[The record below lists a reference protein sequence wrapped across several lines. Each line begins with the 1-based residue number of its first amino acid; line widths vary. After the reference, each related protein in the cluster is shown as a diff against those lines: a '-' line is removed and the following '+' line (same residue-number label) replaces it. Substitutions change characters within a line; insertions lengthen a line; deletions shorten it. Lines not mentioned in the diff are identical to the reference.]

1 MLMAVT
7 VNAQEDVTS
16 TYLKNSDFSSGTPIN
31 NHVCTYGKDMEGNGT
46 TYYGAQPITDWT
58 NASVGAEDSGYK
70 NSKLAGAIFTYGSES
85 WLAGSGNTA
94 PATDPEGNAGNAA
107 GLCAVWGGS
116 IQYTQAVTF
125 PAGSYT
131 VKFYVYNTTTGN
143 GNSSGVITT
152 NLFGFVEDGETTHYA
167 PNNTFAIGQWSTI
180 AVTFNLDTETT
191 GKISMGYGGPSGN
204 AAMPHLFVDKVQIL
218 KNEVY
223 EDCTSKVSTSGW
235 TGATDGYQGG
245 SINTARQYGDKSIG
259 RHIYQTVSGLENGS
273 YEVTLYSI
281 SQKEWNGTLAN
292 DAGDV
297 AYVFAEGA
305 YELTE
310 WINARARAAYP
321 GDENLGIYTISGV
334 KVTEG
339 TMTLGMGLAQANL
352 TEWHHVQIKSLVRT
366 NAPDLTD
373 FIAAYNTAKDAA
385 KAVDQTQTMAPSILT
400 ALQNAISTYETV
412 DETSQSDL
420 EAATAALNAATA
432 AANTSI
438 ASYAIIAS
446 RTVSTD
452 NLAGWTCTNS
462 NDFHVNT
469 WSIEGNT
476 DGTGMTTPF
485 IENWRNNEGYLG
497 EGTISYTLKGLE
509 PGEVYYAQALIRA
522 YSESGNEPN
531 GPNFF
536 INDVETDMKEA
547 GTQFTFINQY
557 NNTLKGCYATL
568 GGAATVTA
576 EGTLTLGAKIASDA
590 NYNWVAFKNVSIQ
603 SMDDALAAAVEK
615 ATALN
620 GKIPAKVYDEISSV
634 ITTNNQKWSTA
645 TDYETAIGNI
655 TNAVVAGTKFVEPY
669 ANFNAVKEQAQAL
682 LDESSSSEGRDE
694 LEDAY
699 NTQIAAVENVSDWTD
714 DDVEIIAT
722 ATNAL
727 YAAIQLF
734 LHPDYLTMEGTYYVE
749 HVETSTYMA
758 TGHDWGTRGIVNNT
772 GLDLTLTANADR
784 TVNFDTQVSNG
795 GNNHFLGANLYMD
808 SAAKGWIIEMAA
820 DDTYTISTIGDEGTQ
835 YIGVDENDNLVL
847 TSEPTEWRFI
857 DAATRIEELEA
868 ASSDYGMDATF
879 LLKDP
884 NFNRN
889 DQRVNAWTV
898 SEDCNNETLTLSGG
912 NDLNNCAGSLNS
924 TFDIYQTVSGAPAGV
939 YELTAQG
946 FYRQDGEDTEAIPYF
961 YANGEKAEL
970 SAQEGSESD
979 MSGASA
985 SFTKGLYTIEPIKFH
1000 VGEDG
1005 VLTVGIKNE
1014 TAVNQ
1019 WIVFDNFQLT
1029 YYGSLITLDEKEDN
1043 TAALDELDGQT
1054 VNVTLTR
1061 TLQTGGYNSFAVPFD
1076 ISAETLADMGITAVK
1091 ELESSSYDKE
1101 NGTLTLNFETATSIE
1116 AGKPYL
1122 VKVSSNVVNPTFYGV
1137 TISNTAE
1144 SIVTDNVD
1152 FIPTLGSTTFSGSD
1166 NEKNFLYIGEGNKL
1180 YNPASLSNGMKGF
1193 RAYFY
1198 LKDENVEEAPLRV
1211 NMDFG
1216 DGETTGIIEVR
1227 SEKANASS
1235 EGFYDLMGRSV
1246 QGLPTQKG
1254 VYIKNGKKVIV
1265 K

>member
-1 MLMAVT
+1 MKKSLQFFLSLVALMLMAVT

-16 TYLKNSDFSSGTPIN
+16 TYLKNSDFSSGTPID

-58 NASVGAEDSGYK
+58 NASVGAEDSGYE

-85 WLAGSGNTA
+85 WLAGAGNTA
-94 PATDPEGNAGNAA
+94 PATDPEGKAGNAA

-131 VKFYVYNTTTGN
+131 VKFYVYNTTTGD

-191 GKISMGYGGPSGN
+191 GKISMGYVGPSGG

-218 KNEVY
+218 RNEMF
-223 EDCTSKVSTSGW
+223 EDCTNKVKKDGW
-235 TGATDGYQGG
+235 TGAFDGYQGG

-321 GDENLGIYTISGV
+321 GDANLGIYTISGV

-385 KAVDQTQTMAPSILT
+385 KAVDQTQTMTPSILT

-446 RTVSTD
+446 GTVPTNSTD
-452 NLAGWTCTNS
+452 GWSDTGTGS
-462 NDFHVNT
+462 EFRVNT
-469 WSIEGNT
+469 WSVEGNS
-476 DGTGMTTPF
+476 DGSSMTTPF
-485 IENWRNNEGYLG
+485 VQTWIYKDNKLK
-497 EGTISYTLKGLE
+497 EGTASYTLEGLE
-509 PGEVYYAQALIRA
+509 PGEVYYAQALVRA
-522 YSESGNEPN
+522 YNEGSSDAPN

-536 INDVETDMKEA
+536 INDVETDMTQA
-547 GTQFTFINQY
+547 GTTFTY
-557 NNTLKGCYATL
+557 NGMSGIYATL
-568 GGAATVTA
+568 GGAATV
-576 EGTLTLGAKIASDA
+576 GSDGKITLGVKIASDA

-603 SMDDALAAAVEK
+603 SMDDALAAAVAK
-615 ATALN
+615 AEALE
-620 GKIPAKVYDEISSV
+620 GKVPESVYAEISSV
-634 ITTNNQKWSTA
+634 ITEYNKKWSTA
-645 TDYETAIGNI
+645 DEYETAIAKI
-655 TNAVVAGTKFVEPY
+655 TEAVVNGTKIAELY
-669 ANFNAVKEQAQAL
+669 TKLAELKAQAEEL
-682 LDESSSSEGRDE
+682 KVNTDLPEVAVGALEDALTATESIENT
-694 LEDAY
+694 EDAY
-699 NTQIAAVENVSDWTD
+699 NEAIAILQTAIDHAQAYVNAKAYFGKMASVLDNTNVYTKEAYDAVYGTWLAEYNAGTLAQETAATLNEGAAFSNGWHAANNI
-714 DDVEIIAT
+714 DDVLLSAWTIGGEQA
-722 ATNAL
+722 ANYDKAL
-727 YAAIQLF
+727 YIN
-734 LHPDYLTMEGTYYVE
+734 TWSVEGDNDGTNFKAPFFEYW
-749 HVETSTYMA
+749 
-758 TGHDWGTRGIVNNT
+758 TGD
-772 GLDLTLTANADR
+772 AN
-784 TVNFDTQVSNG
+784 S
-795 GNNHFLGANLYMD
+795 LGANTIAATLEGVPAGDYAVKAWVRVRYKNGIE
-808 SAAKGWIIEMAA
+808 SAA
-820 DDTYTISTIGDEGTQ
+820 
-835 YIGVDENDNLVL
+835 
-847 TSEPTEWRFI
+847 
-857 DAATRIEELEA
+857 
-868 ASSDYGMDATF
+868 DATGITLQVNDGEAVDVTEGEQVGTSQF
-879 LLKDP
+879 LL
-884 NFNRN
+884 
-889 DQRVNAWTV
+889 A
-898 SEDCNNETLTLSGG
+898 E
-912 NDLNNCAGSLNS
+912 
-924 TFDIYQTVSGAPAGV
+924 Y
-939 YELTAQG
+939 TAYG
-946 FYRQDGEDTEAIPYF
+946 
-961 YANGEKAEL
+961 K
-970 SAQEGSESD
+970 
-979 MSGASA
+979 
-985 SFTKGLYTIEPIKFH
+985 

-1005 VLTVGIKNE
+1005 TLKINFNVANDNNISWLSFKNVTYEAVPALTLNE
-1014 TAVNQ
+1014 EV
-1019 WIVFDNFQLT
+1019 
-1029 YYGSLITLDEKEDN
+1029 DN
-1043 TAALDELDGQT
+1043 TATLEENNGKKA
-1054 VNVTLTR
+1054 NVTLTR
-1061 TLQTGGYNSFAVPFD
+1061 TLKTGSYNSFAVPFNID
-1076 ISAETLADMGITAVK
+1076 AIPTGWTVK
-1091 ELESSSYDKE
+1091 KLTSSSLDAEGLLSLEFE
-1101 NGTLTLNFETATSIE
+1101 NATSIE

-1122 VKVSSNVVNPTFYGV
+1122 VKVASEVANPTFDGV
-1137 TISNTAE
+1137 TISSTTTPTK
-1144 SIVTDNVD
+1144 TDAVD
-1152 FIPTLGSTTFSGSD
+1152 FIPTVGATTLSATEND
-1166 NEKNFLYIGEGNKL
+1166 PENFLFIGAGNKL
-1180 YNPASLSNGMKGF
+1180 YNPSELPQNMKGF

-1198 LKDENVEEAPLRV
+1198 VKNIGTESAKVRTFNL
-1211 NMDFG
+1211 DFG
-1216 DGETTGIIEVR
+1216 DGETTGIIELR
-1227 SEKANASS
+1227 SEKAGANG
-1235 EGFYDLMGRSV
+1235 EGFYDLMGRSI
-1246 QGLPTQKG
+1246 QGQPTQKG

>member
-16 TYLKNSDFSSGTPIN
+16 TYLKNSDFSSGTPID
-31 NHVCTYGKDMEGNGT
+31 NHVCTYGRDMEKNGT

-58 NASVGAEDSGYK
+58 NASVGSLENDYE
-70 NSKLAGAIFTYGSES
+70 NNQLAGAIFTYGGTP

-107 GLCAVWGGS
+107 GLCAVWGGR

-131 VKFYVYNTTTGN
+131 VKFHVYNTTTGS
-143 GNSSGVITT
+143 GNSSKVITT
-152 NLFGFVEDGETTHYA
+152 DLFGFVEDGGTTHYA

-191 GKISMGYGGPSGN
+191 GKISMGYVGPSGG
-204 AAMPHLFVDKVQIL
+204 ADMPHLFVDKVQIL
-218 KNEVY
+218 RNEMF
-223 EDCTSKVSTSGW
+223 EDCTNKVKKDGW

-273 YEVTLYSI
+273 YEVTLYAI
-281 SQKEWNGTLAN
+281 SQKEWTGTLAN

-310 WINARARAAYP
+310 WINARARASYP
-321 GDENLGIYTISGV
+321 GDENVGIYTISGV
-334 KVTEG
+334 KVTDG

-446 RTVSTD
+446 GTVSTD

-497 EGTISYTLKGLE
+497 EGTISYTLEGLE

-590 NYNWVAFKNVSIQ
+590 NYNWVAFKGVSIQ
-603 SMDDALAAAVEK
+603 RMDAALAAAVEK

-620 GKIPAKVYDEISSV
+620 GKIPAIVYDEISSV

-645 TDYETAIGNI
+645 AEYETAIANI
-655 TNAVVAGTKFVEPY
+655 TNALVAGTKFVGPY
-669 ANFNAVKEQAQAL
+669 AKFNALKAHAEILVANHPG
-682 LDESSSSEGRDE
+682 LDEDINNQTAEVEGVSGM
-694 LEDAY
+694 EDADVQTI
-699 NTQIAAVENVSDWTD
+699 TQ
-714 DDVEIIAT
+714 AT
-722 ATNAL
+722 ADL
-727 YAAIQLF
+727 YAAIQATF
-734 LHPDYLTMEGTYYVE
+734 VKMEGTYYVE
-749 HVETSTYMA
+749 HVITSTYMA
-758 TGHDWGTRGIVNNT
+758 AGHDWGTRGIVNNT
-772 GLDLTLTANADR
+772 GLDLTLTSNTDG
-784 TVNFDTQVSNG
+784 TINFDSQVSNG
-795 GNNHFLGANLYMD
+795 GDNHYLGANLYMD
-808 SAAKGWIIEMAA
+808 AAAKGWIIEKAE
-820 DDTYTISTIGDEGTQ
+820 DDTYIICTIDDNYITT
-835 YIGVDENDNLVL
+835 YIGVDNDNNLVL

-889 DQRVNAWTV
+889 DKRVDAWTV
-898 SEDCNNETLTLSGG
+898 SEDCTNKNLSGG
-912 NDLNNCAGSLNS
+912 NNLNNCAESLQS
-924 TFDIYQTVSGAPAGV
+924 TFDIYQTVSGVPAGV

-985 SFTKGLYTIEPIKFH
+985 SFTEGLYTIEPIKFH

-1029 YYGSLITLDEKEDN
+1029 YYGLPELTLDEEVDN
-1043 TAALDELDGQT
+1043 TATLEENNGKK

-1061 TLQTGGYNSFAVPFD
+1061 TLRTGSYNTFAVPFNID
-1076 ISAETLADMGITAVK
+1076 AIPTGWTVK
-1091 ELESSSYDKE
+1091 KLTSSSLNAEGLLSLEFE
-1101 NGTLTLNFETATSIE
+1101 NATSIE

-1122 VKVSSNVVNPTFYGV
+1122 VKVASEVADPTFDGV
-1137 TISNTAE
+1137 TISSTTTPTK
-1144 SIVTDNVD
+1144 TDAVD
-1152 FIPTLGSTTFSGSD
+1152 FIPTVGATTLSATEND
-1166 NEKNFLYIGEGNKL
+1166 PENFLFIGAGNKL
-1180 YNPASLSNGMKGF
+1180 YNPSELPQNMKGF

-1198 LKDENVEEAPLRV
+1198 VKNIGTESAKVRAFNL
-1211 NMDFG
+1211 DFG
-1216 DGETTGIIEVR
+1216 DGETTGIIELR
-1227 SEKANASS
+1227 SEEAGANG
-1235 EGFYDLMGRSV
+1235 EGFYDLMGRSI
-1246 QGLPTQKG
+1246 QGQPTQKG